1 MLNLLTIS
9 NLWHH
14 LKRLTRVAIIVSAA
28 LALLIGVTIVVLRYW
43 ILPDIESYHARIAR
57 SLSQA
62 IGSEVVIGKI
72 EADWRGVHPH
82 LVLREVQLL
91 DEQKRPALVL
101 PSIEGSVSWLSLP
114 MAELRL
120 RNLDIEQPQLLLLRN
135 RQGRIFVGGV
145 ALREGGGDKSFID
158 WILHQSRVVVRGAR
172 VVWADE
178 TRDAPPLVLDD
189 LNLRIDNGLFSRHRF
204 GLQARLPE
212 SLATPLDIRGDF
224 RGASFNDLGSWSGS
238 LFMQMDYTDV
248 TAWRPWAELPAE
260 LRRGQGGVRSW
271 LDIRAGQL
279 AGVTADLDL
288 RQLQTRFAPELPE
301 LDAPLLRGR
310 LSWQSAEGDTTV
322 AVRQLMM
329 QLGNGHKL
337 PATDFRLRLQRDTA
351 GNVVAGEV
359 DAGRI
364 QMESLLAL
372 SPFLPIASE
381 WRGQLE
387 QYRPGGT
394 LEQLQFAWEGA
405 PGNWRI
411 KRIHGGVRDIGF
423 AAVGKIPGVSG
434 FTATIDG
441 DEEGG
446 QLRLD
451 SRQITLEAPE
461 ALREPVT
468 LDTLTGQLS
477 WHPEGKEWQLAF
489 ENVSFANP
497 DAAGTL
503 YGNYQ
508 TQSGTPGVIDMNVA
522 LTRGEVRSAARYTP
536 FIALAPKDNEW
547 LAGALQ
553 AGQTSDFR
561 LRIKGNL
568 NDFPLKENSSA
579 ILELGGHARGVVL
592 EFDKNW
598 PKIENIDGEFWIRG
612 KRMELRSD
620 SAMVMGGQIRK
631 VTAEVSD
638 LTALQMDLAV
648 KGEVSASSERFL
660 EFIQKSPVRDYIG
673 GFTDD
678 MHARGDGN
686 LKLSMQIPL
695 VGAQPFR
702 LNGAFSIANNDIE
715 LGENMPLL
723 RNARGGFN
731 FTENSVA
738 AESVNAEIL
747 GGNASL
753 SFKSDAD
760 DLRVNA
766 QGRADIDVLRRKAPS
781 WLLDHLG
788 GNARWNAK
796 FVLGKASRSLQ
807 IGSDLVGLRSSL
819 PGAFAKT
826 AAVSLPL
833 KIEMPNAPQGQEK
846 LAVRLG
852 KLASADILR
861 QGQGWGVIARLTNPT
876 MTGDVI
882 WSPAG
887 QGRLSAK
894 LKNFVWVESQ
904 PTTTATNTGT
914 REKLL
919 PSQLPEMDIH
929 VEDMVWSGKQLGK
942 FDFVGVREVD
952 AWRLKRLLID
962 NPDGSLSGS
971 GLWQA
976 HNGAS
981 STQLSLMLKISNAG
995 KVLSRSGYPD
1005 TVKDGS
1011 GQLKADLNWQG
1022 APDDFNYS
1030 TLDGNLTLDTGKG
1043 QFLKMKPGIGKL
1055 LGILS
1060 LQSLPKRITLDFND
1074 VFSDGFQ
1081 FDSIKG
1087 TANINNGM
1095 MTTEDLKLDGSSAK
1109 VTMKGWVDLNHETQ
1123 NLRVRI
1129 LPTVGDSVSLIGAF
1143 AAGPAVGVGALLVN
1157 KVLGEPLDKLA
1168 SFEYNVSGT
1177 WSEPVVVKAGQGSAN
1192 SAPNQSEQK

>member
-28 LALLIGVTIVVLRYW
+28 LALLIGVTIIVLRYW

-101 PSIEGSVSWLSLP
+101 PSVEGSVSWLSLP

-145 ALREGGGDKSFID
+145 ALREGSDDKSFAN

-204 GLQARLPE
+204 GLHARLPE
-212 SLATPLDIRGDF
+212 SLATPLDIRGDL
-224 RGASFNDLGSWSGS
+224 RGTSFNDLGGWSGN

-271 LDIRAGQL
+271 LDIRSGQL
-279 AGVTADLDL
+279 TGVTADLDL

-337 PATDFRLRLQRDTA
+337 SATDFRLRLQRDKA

-372 SPFLPIASE
+372 SPFLPMAPE
-381 WRGQLE
+381 WRSQLE
-387 QYRPGGT
+387 QYRPAGT
-394 LEQLQFAWEGA
+394 LEQLQLAWEGA
-405 PGNWRI
+405 PGSWRL
-411 KRIHGGVRDIGF
+411 KRIHGDVRDIGF
-423 AAVGKIPGVSG
+423 AAVGKIPGLSG
-434 FTATIDG
+434 FTATVDG

-446 QLRLD
+446 QVRLD
-451 SRQITLEAPE
+451 SRQLILEAPE

-468 LDTLTGQLS
+468 LDTLTAQLG
-477 WHPEGKEWQLAF
+477 WHPKGKEWQLAF

-503 YGNYQ
+503 YGSYQ
-508 TQSGTPGVIDMNVA
+508 TQAGTPGVIDLNLA
-522 LTRGEVRSAARYTP
+522 LTRGEVSSAARYTP
-536 FIALAPKDNEW
+536 FIALAPKDNDW

-553 AGQTSDFR
+553 AGETSDFR

-620 SAMVMGGQIRK
+620 TATIVGGQLRK
-631 VTAEVSD
+631 VTAEVKD
-638 LTALQMDLAV
+638 LTASEMSLATS
-648 KGEVSASSERFL
+648 GEILAPSERFL
-660 EFIQKSPVRDYIG
+660 DFIQSSPVRGYID
-673 GFTDD
+673 GFTDS
-678 MHARGDGN
+678 MHARGDGS
-686 LKLSMQIPL
+686 LKLTMQIPL
-695 VGAQPFR
+695 LGAEPFR
-702 LNGAFSIANNDIE
+702 LTGAYHTDNNEIE
-715 LGENMPLL
+715 FGKGLPLL
-723 RNARGGFN
+723 RNVRGDFN
-731 FTENSVA
+731 FTESAVQANA
-738 AESVNAEIL
+738 INAEIF
-747 GGNASL
+747 GGNASV
-753 SFKSDAD
+753 SFNSDPAG
-760 DLRVNA
+760 LLVTA
-766 QGRADIDVLRRKAPS
+766 QGKADVDVLRRRDPS
-781 WLLDHLG
+781 WLLNHLS
-788 GNARWNAK
+788 GNPRWNAR
-796 FVLGKASRSLQ
+796 FMLGKTGQQ
-807 IGSDLVGLRSSL
+807 IQVKSDLVGLKSTL

-826 AAVSLPL
+826 AAANLPLEMKTGVTEQGKTAINVSLGNL
-833 KIEMPNAPQGQEK
+833 GAAQVTMPE
-846 LAVRLG
+846 
-852 KLASADILR
+852 
-861 QGQGWGVIARLTNPT
+861 QGWVLNARMNNPT
-876 MTGDVI
+876 ISGNVE
-882 WSPAG
+882 WQSAG
-887 QGRLSAK
+887 QGKLTANLNSLVWPETSAGVATAPGVTKVPLSPGDLPA
-894 LKNFVWVESQ
+894 LDVHIQQLVW
-904 PTTTATNTGT
+904 A
-914 REKLL
+914 
-919 PSQLPEMDIH
+919 
-929 VEDMVWSGKQLGK
+929 GKQLGK
-942 FDFVGVREVD
+942 LDFVGTSSDDGWKLNRM
-952 AWRLKRLLID
+952 LLE
-962 NPDGSLSGS
+962 NPDGALSADGVWLA
-971 GLWQA
+971 GKAAQTEL
-976 HNGAS
+976 N
-981 STQLSLMLKISNAG
+981 LKLRISNAG
-995 KVLSRSGYPD
+995 NILARSGYPG

-1011 GQLKADLNWQG
+1011 GKLDAKLIWHGSPEDFSYATLNG
-1022 APDDFNYS
+1022 E
-1030 TLDGNLTLDTGKG
+1030 LELDTGKG
-1043 QFLKMKPGIGKL
+1043 QFLKMEPGIGKL

-1060 LQSLPKRITLDFND
+1060 LQSLPKRITLDFKD

-1087 TANINNGM
+1087 KAAIKNGM
-1095 MTTEDLKLDGSSAK
+1095 MTTENLRLEGSSAK
-1109 VTMKGWVDLNHETQ
+1109 VTMKGWVNLDRETQ
-1123 NLRVRI
+1123 NLHVRI
-1129 LPTVGDSVSLIGAF
+1129 LPAIGDSVSLIGAF

-1157 KVLGEPLDKLA
+1157 KVLGDPLDKLA

-1177 WSEPVVVKAGQGSAN
+1177 WSDPVVVKAGQNSAN
-1192 SAPNQSEQK
+1192 SVPNQSEQK

>member
-14 LKRLTRVAIIVSAA
+14 LKRLTRVAIIVSTVFAM
-28 LALLIGVTIVVLRYW
+28 LIGVAIILLRYW
-43 ILPDIESYHARIAR
+43 ILPDVERYHERIAS

-72 EADWRGVHPH
+72 EADWRGIHPH
-82 LVLREVQLL
+82 LAFREVQLL

-114 MAELRL
+114 MMELRL
-120 RNLDIEQPQLLLLRN
+120 RNLAIDQPQLLLLRN

-145 ALREGGGDKSFID
+145 ALREGDDDKSFAN

-189 LNLRIDNGLFSRHRF
+189 LNLRIDNGLFNRHRF
-204 GLQARLPE
+204 GLHARLPE
-212 SLATPLDIRGDF
+212 ALATPLDIRGDLH
-224 RGASFNDLGSWSGS
+224 GESFNDPGDWSGK
-238 LFMQMDYTDV
+238 LFMQVDYTDV
-248 TAWRPWAELPAE
+248 TAWHPWAELPAE
-260 LRRGQGGVRSW
+260 LRRGRGGVRSW

-288 RQLQTRFAPELPE
+288 RQLQSRFSPELPE

-310 LSWQSAEGDTTV
+310 VGWQSAEGDTTF

-329 QLGNGHKL
+329 QLGSGQKL
-337 PATDFRLRLQRDTA
+337 PATDFRLRLQRDKA

-359 DAGRI
+359 DAGRV
-364 QMESLLAL
+364 QMESLLVL
-372 SPFLPIASE
+372 SPFLPMAPE
-381 WRGQLE
+381 WRSQLE
-387 QYRPGGT
+387 QYRPAGT
-394 LEQLQFAWEGA
+394 LDQLQFAWDGA
-405 PGNWRI
+405 PGSWRL
-411 KRIHGGVRDIGF
+411 KWIHGGVRDIGF
-423 AAVGKIPGVSG
+423 AAVGKIPGLSG

-441 DEEGG
+441 DDDGG
-446 QLRLD
+446 RITLD
-451 SRQITLEAPE
+451 SRQIVLEAPD
-461 ALREPVT
+461 ALPEPVA
-468 LDTLTGQLS
+468 LDTLTGQLG
-477 WHPEGKEWQLAF
+477 WRPKGKEWKLAF

-497 DAAGTL
+497 DVAGTL
-503 YGNYQ
+503 YGSYQ
-508 TQSGTPGVIDMNVA
+508 TQSGTPGVIDLNLA

-553 AGQTSDFR
+553 AGETSDFR

-579 ILELGGHARGVVL
+579 ILELGGHARGGVL

-612 KRMELRSD
+612 RRMELRSD

-631 VTAEVSD
+631 VTAAVSD
-638 LTALQMDLAV
+638 LTALQMNLAV
-648 KGEVSASSERFL
+648 KGEVAAPSERFL
-660 EFIQKSPVRDYIG
+660 EFIQKSPVRDYID

-678 MHARGDGN
+678 MRARGDGN

-695 VGAQPFR
+695 LGEQPFR
-702 LNGAFSIANNDIE
+702 LNGAFSVVNNDID

-760 DLRVNA
+760 GLRVSA
-766 QGRADIDVLRRKAPS
+766 QGRADIDALRRKAPS

-788 GNARWNAK
+788 GNARWNAR

-807 IGSDLVGLRSSL
+807 ISSDLVGLRSSL

-833 KIEMPNAPQGQEK
+833 KVEMPNAPQGQEK
-846 LAVRLG
+846 ITARLG
-852 KLASADILR
+852 KLASADISR
-861 QGQGWGVIARLTNPT
+861 QAQGWGATATLTTPT
-876 MTGDVI
+876 MSGEVV

-887 QGRLSAK
+887 QGKLSAK
-894 LKNFVWVESQ
+894 LKNVVWVESQ
-904 PTTTATNTGT
+904 PATKAGTA
-914 REKLL
+914 RAQEKLL
-919 PSQLPEMDIH
+919 PSQLPALDIH
-929 VEDMVWSGKQLGK
+929 VEDLVWSGKQIGK
-942 FDFVGVREVD
+942 FDFVGEREAD
-952 AWRLKRLLID
+952 AWRLHRLLID

-976 HNGAS
+976 PNGAS
-981 STQLSLMLKISNAG
+981 STQLKLTLKISNAG

-1011 GQLKADLNWQG
+1011 GQLTADMNWQG
-1022 APDDFNYS
+1022 APDDFNYR
-1030 TLDGNLTLDTGKG
+1030 TLDGALILNAGKG

-1129 LPTVGDSVSLIGAF
+1129 LPTLGDSVSLIGAF

-1177 WSEPVVVKAGQGSAN
+1177 WSDPLVAKVGQGSAN
-1192 SAPNQSEQK
+1192 SATNQPEQK